1 MNYDAHTNYSTHAHA
16 LAVFKYDLLT
26 NGFVHLT
33 LDVMINIDLNHQYF
47 TRPLVNKSYLG
58 GLCYFYFIY

>member
-33 LDVMINIDLNHQYF
+33 LDVIINIDLNRQY
-47 TRPLVNKSYLG
+47 
-58 GLCYFYFIY
+58 LCYFYFIY